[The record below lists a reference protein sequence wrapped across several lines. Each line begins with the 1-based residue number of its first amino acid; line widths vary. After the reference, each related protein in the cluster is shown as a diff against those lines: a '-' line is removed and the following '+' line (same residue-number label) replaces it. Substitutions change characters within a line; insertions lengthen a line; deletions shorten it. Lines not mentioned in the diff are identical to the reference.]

1 MEGAGRMRFIV
12 LSRGSEAYPQM
23 LEELSIPPDPLYLL
37 GRLSVLDGPRV
48 SIVGTREPT
57 PYGIRTTRSIAVA
70 FARAGVCV
78 VSGMARGI
86 DAVAHRS
93 SLEHGAPTIAVL
105 GTGIDVPYPVGH
117 SELHRVIAEKGLVAS
132 ENGPGAKAHK
142 GTFPKRNRIIAALSP
157 VTIVVE
163 AGHKSGALNTASQAL
178 ELGRTVAAV
187 PGPIDSPQSEGT
199 NQLIRDGATV
209 IATVDDALALIG
221 APAAAP
227 FAPYQ
232 LSEVDGTVWSAL
244 AAGPLSVDTLSRK
257 TSMSPRDCLTA
268 ITSLEIQGMV
278 ESLLTG
284 EVRRR

>member
-1 MEGAGRMRFIV
+1 MGILIIA
-12 LSRGSEAYPQM
+12 RGSAAYPQM
-23 LEELSIPPDPLYLL
+23 LGDLPIPPDPLYLL
-37 GRLSVLDGPRV
+37 GQPSVLDGPCV

-57 PYGIRTTRSIAVA
+57 PYGIRTARSIASA

-93 SLEHGAPTIAVL
+93 ALEHGAPTVAVL
-105 GTGIDVPYPVGH
+105 GTGIDVPYPAAH
-117 SELHRVIAEKGLVAS
+117 AELHRVIAEKGLVAS
-132 ENGPGAKAHK
+132 ESGRGSKAHK
-142 GTFPKRNRIIAALSP
+142 GAFPKRNRIIAALSP

-187 PGPIDSPQSEGT
+187 PGPIDSLQSEGT
-199 NQLIRDGATV
+199 NQLLRDGATL
-209 IATVDDALALIG
+209 IATVDDALALVG

-227 FAPYQ
+227 PAPYQ
-232 LSEVDGTVWSAL
+232 LSEVDGAVWSAL
-244 AAGPLSVDTLSRK
+244 AIGPLTVDSLSRK
-257 TSMSPRDCLTA
+257 TSLTPRDCLTA

>member
-1 MEGAGRMRFIV
+1 MGILIV
-12 LSRGSEAYPQM
+12 TRRSEVYPQA
-23 LEELSIPPDPLYLL
+23 LGDLPSPPDPLYLL
-37 GRLSVLDGPRV
+37 GHASVLDGPCV
-48 SIVGTREPT
+48 SIFGTREPT
-57 PYGIRTTRSIAVA
+57 PYGIRTARSIAAA
-70 FARAGVCV
+70 FARSGVCV

-93 SLEHGAPTIAVL
+93 ALEQGSSTVAVL

-117 SELHRVIAEKGLVAS
+117 AELHRVIAEKGLVMS
-132 ENGPGAKAHK
+132 ESGPGASAHK
-142 GTFPKRNRIIAALSP
+142 GAFPKRNRIIAALSP
-157 VTIVVE
+157 VTIVIE

-199 NQLIRDGATV
+199 NQLLRDGATV
-209 IATVDDALALIG
+209 IATVDDALALLG
-221 APAAAP
+221 APAASP
-227 FAPYQ
+227 VAPYR
-232 LSEVDGTVWSAL
+232 LSDVDGSVWSAL
-244 AAGPLSVDTLSRK
+244 AAGPLTVESLSRR
-257 TSMSPRDCLTA
+257 TSLSPRDCLTA

>member
-1 MEGAGRMRFIV
+1 MGIVV
-12 LSRGSEAYPQM
+12 LSRGSGEYPQQ
-23 LEELSIPPDPLYLL
+23 LEDLSTPPDPLYLL
-37 GRLSVLDGPRV
+37 GHMSVLERPCV
-48 SIVGTREPT
+48 SIVGTRDPT
-57 PYGIRTTRSIAVA
+57 PYGIKTARSIATA
-70 FARAGVCV
+70 FARAGVCI

-93 SLEHGAPTIAVL
+93 ALEQGSPTVAVL

-117 SELHRVIAEKGLVAS
+117 AELHRVIAEKGLVLS
-132 ENGPGAKAHK
+132 ESGPGARAHQ
-142 GTFPKRNRIIAALSP
+142 GAFPKRNRIIAALSP

-163 AGHKSGALNTASQAL
+163 GGHKSGALNTASQAL

-199 NQLIRDGATV
+199 NQLIRDGAAV
-209 IATVDDALALIG
+209 IATIDDALALVG
-221 APAAAP
+221 GPAAAP
-227 FAPYQ
+227 AAPYQ
-232 LSEVDGTVWSAL
+232 LSEIDGSVWSAL
-244 AAGPLSVDTLSRK
+244 AAGPLTVDSLSRK
-257 TSMSPRDCLTA
+257 TSLPPRDCLTS

>member
-1 MEGAGRMRFIV
+1 MGILMIA
-12 LSRGSEAYPQM
+12 RGSEAYPRA
-23 LEELSIPPDPLYLL
+23 LEDLHAPPDPLYLL
-37 GRLSVLDGPRV
+37 GRASVLAGPCV

-57 PYGIRTTRSIAVA
+57 AYGIRTARSIATA

-86 DAVAHRS
+86 DAVAHRAA
-93 SLEHGAPTIAVL
+93 LEHGAPTVAVL

-117 SELHRVIAEKGLVAS
+117 AELHRVIGEKGLVIS
-132 ENGPGAKAHK
+132 ESGPGMKAHQ
-142 GTFPKRNRIIAALSP
+142 GAFPKRNRIIAALSP
-157 VTIVVE
+157 VTIVIE
-163 AGHKSGALNTASQAL
+163 GGHKSGARNTASQAL

-199 NQLIRDGATV
+199 NQLLRDGAVV

-221 APAAAP
+221 APSAAP
-227 FAPYQ
+227 LPPYQ
-232 LSEVDGTVWSAL
+232 LSEIDGSVWSAL
-244 AAGPLSVDTLSRK
+244 AVGPLTVDSLSRK
-257 TSMSPRDCLTA
+257 TSLPPRDCLTA

>member
-1 MEGAGRMRFIV
+1 MGILIV
-12 LSRGSEAYPQM
+12 TRGSEAYPQV
-23 LEELSIPPDPLYLL
+23 LEDLTTPPDPLYFL
-37 GRLSVLDGPRV
+37 GQPSVLNGRCV

-57 PYGIRTTRSIAVA
+57 PYGIRTARSIAAA
-70 FARAGVCV
+70 FARAGVCI

-93 SLEHGAPTIAVL
+93 ALEHGAPTVAVL

-117 SELHRVIAEKGLVAS
+117 AELHRVIAEKGLVMS
-132 ENGPGAKAHK
+132 ENGPGMKAHQ
-142 GTFPKRNRIIAALSP
+142 GAFPKRNRIIAALSS

-163 AGHKSGALNTASQAL
+163 GGHKSGARNTASQAL

-199 NQLIRDGATV
+199 NQLLRDGATL
-209 IATVDDALALIG
+209 IATVDDALALVG

-227 FAPYQ
+227 LVPYQ
-232 LSEVDGTVWSAL
+232 LSEVDGSVWSAL
-244 AAGPLSVDTLSRK
+244 SVGPLTIDSLSRK
-257 TSMSPRDCLTA
+257 TSLPPRDCLTA
-268 ITSLEIQGMV
+268 ITSLELQGMV

>member
-1 MEGAGRMRFIV
+1 MDILIV
-12 LSRGSEAYPQM
+12 ARGNAKYPQV
-23 LEELSIPPDPLYLL
+23 LEELSIPPDPVYML

-57 PYGIRTTRSIAVA
+57 PYGIRTARSIATA

-93 SLEHGAPTIAVL
+93 ALEQGAPTIAVL

-117 SELHRVIAEKGLVAS
+117 ADLHRVIAENGLVMS
-132 ENGPGAKAHK
+132 ENGPGCKAHQ
-142 GTFPKRNRIIAALSP
+142 GAFPKRNRIIAALSP

-163 AGHKSGALNTASQAL
+163 GGHRSGARNTASQAL

-199 NQLIRDGATV
+199 NQLIRDGAIV
-209 IATVDDALALIG
+209 IATVDDALALVG
-221 APAAAP
+221 ARNAAPA
-227 FAPYQ
+227 APYQ
-232 LSEVDGTVWSAL
+232 LSEVDGNVWSAL
-244 AAGPLSVDTLSRK
+244 SAGPLTVDSLSRK
-257 TSMSPRDCLTA
+257 TSLTPRDCLTA